1 MSTRTLAVCVLA
13 ALSLSACASTGN
25 PSTTPS
31 TSPGAAPSA
40 SPSFTPYSTRAADHP
55 EWLDPQFCGL
65 IAQAASFNSN
75 YSAQT
80 ADLNTILNDQT
91 TWTDPNSVTVMH
103 TAGRAMLD
111 SAATIKNYYESAAA
125 LVSDPTTSAA
135 FMKVAELNA
144 TISEQ
149 LGQAAVSSA
158 TISDYFN
165 TVYTIL
171 QSTEITTLVKDATPA
186 SATASQYI
194 ITTCG
199 ITPEPSPSAT
209 A

>member
-13 ALSLSACASTGN
+13 ALSLTACASTGT

-31 TSPGAAPSA
+31 TSPGAGPSA

-65 IAQAASFNSN
+65 IAQSAAFNAD

-80 ADLNTILNDQT
+80 ANLNAILNDQT

-103 TAGRAMLD
+103 AVGQTMLD

-125 LVSDPTTSAA
+125 LVSDPATAAA

-149 LGQAAVSSA
+149 IGQAAVDSA

-171 QSTEITTLVKDATPA
+171 QSPDITTLVQDATPA

-199 ITPEPSPSAT
+199 ITPAPSPSAS